1 VISDVR
7 AWWAGV
13 VTQTRTLSRYP
24 TEIVSVLVWP
34 LMLPVVYVLQA
45 RAFAGGSPAATAA
58 FVQRTGTASVVGFLF
73 VGFAVYM
80 WISNVLWGPG
90 TQLRQVQQLGILEA
104 LYLTPANRA
113 ALLFA
118 SSGGFLVLSLLMMT
132 LVGLVLRVV
141 FAVELTPAEVLR
153 ALAVIAVAILP
164 MYGMGAAF
172 AVLVMVFKE
181 FSGMVQFLR
190 GLFQVLC
197 GITFPIVVLPAW
209 AQRVAL
215 ALPPTH
221 ILSGVREV
229 LLGGA
234 GLAQVSGDL
243 VSLAVAGLLLCA
255 LGLFLFNAAERYARR
270 TGGLGQY

>member
-1 VISDVR
+1 
-7 AWWAGV
+7 
-13 VTQTRTLSRYP
+13 
-24 TEIVSVLVWP
+24 
-34 LMLPVVYVLQA
+34 
-45 RAFAGGSPAATAA
+45 
-58 FVQRTGTASVVGFLF
+58 
-73 VGFAVYM
+73 
-80 WISNVLWGPG
+80 
-90 TQLRQVQQLGILEA
+90 
-104 LYLTPANRA
+104 
-113 ALLFA
+113 
-118 SSGGFLVLSLLMMT
+118 
-132 LVGLVLRVV
+132 
-141 FAVELTPAEVLR
+141 
-153 ALAVIAVAILP
+153 
-164 MYGMGAAF
+164 
-172 AVLVMVFKE
+172 
-181 FSGMVQFLR
+181 MVQFLR